1 MVKTSVMPDF
11 SQFIVPS
18 SLFTSNLS
26 SMITI
31 RMSMVIT
38 LLQFRLSL
46 LFFVLF
52 YRIMSVFTECIHPET
67 KIAVFSYTVTYAKLS
82 VYSKPDLSLS
92 IIRHAIHLHRF
103 IYNSFTT
110 KDAAPFSVSP
120 VRLCGTIILPQIH
133 NLFHIFGINQ

>member
-1 MVKTSVMPDF
+1 MVKTSVMPNF

-92 IIRHAIHLHRF
+92 IIRHAIHLHRLY
-103 IYNSFTT
+103 IT
-110 KDAAPFSVSP
+110 VLQQ
-120 VRLCGTIILPQIH
+120 RMLRGL
-133 NLFHIFGINQ
+133 L

>member
-92 IIRHAIHLHRF
+92 IYTSCHTFYIVLYITV
-103 IYNSFTT
+103 FTT

-120 VRLCGTIILPQIH
+120 VRFMQH
-133 NLFHIFGINQ
+133 NHTSADS

>member
-1 MVKTSVMPDF
+1 MVKTSVMPNF

-92 IIRHAIHLHRF
+92 IIRHAIHLHRLY
-103 IYNSFTT
+103 ITVLQQRMLRPSRYPG
-110 KDAAPFSVSP
+110 KIM
-120 VRLCGTIILPQIH
+120 RTIILPQIH
-133 NLFHIFGINQ
+133 NLFHISA

>member
-92 IIRHAIHLHRF
+92 IIRHAIHLHRLYITVLQQRMLRRSRYPRYDCAAQSYFRRF
-103 IYNSFTT
+103 II
-110 KDAAPFSVSP
+110 FS
-120 VRLCGTIILPQIH
+120 
-133 NLFHIFGINQ
+133 IFSA

>member
-1 MVKTSVMPDF
+1 MVKTSVMPNF

-67 KIAVFSYTVTYAKLS
+67 KIAVFSYCNIRK
-82 VYSKPDLSLS
+82 
-92 IIRHAIHLHRF
+92 IICLFKTRLIIINYTSCHTFTSF

-120 VRLCGTIILPQIH
+120 VRLCSTIILPQIH
-133 NLFHIFGINQ
+133 NLFHIFGISQ

>member
-67 KIAVFSYTVTYAKLS
+67 KIAVFSYTLFKTRL
-82 VYSKPDLSLS
+82 
-92 IIRHAIHLHRF
+92 IIINYTSCHTFTSF